1 MSYIQA
7 GTPRFRRALS
17 ALFSGA
23 LVTFAVLYSVQP
35 LLPVLAAHFHVS
47 PAEASLTL
55 SISTLLMGGAL
66 LLAAPLSLVWGPK
79 RIMTVSMAM
88 AAILAMG
95 TAIAPNFWMLVGIRG
110 LLGVALAGIPAVA
123 MGYVGDEFDPGS
135 LGRAMGIYVSGTT
148 IGGMGGRILVGSLTD
163 AWSWRGALG
172 TVGAV
177 SIALTVWFVRGLPP
191 SRHFTPQPDAL
202 RNLWPSL
209 KKNLHSRELIW
220 LYVLPF
226 LLMGGFVTIYNYI
239 TFLLTGPPYHL
250 SQTLVG
256 WIFLVYLAGTGSSA
270 WLGRLADQHGRS
282 RVLPGAIVLMLAGL
296 LVTLFPPLVFRV
308 GGLAVM
314 TFGFFGAHAVAS
326 GWVARR
332 ALTSAAEASSLY
344 LFFYYAGSSIF
355 GVLGGLIWTRW
366 HWTGIIAMVGVL
378 AAIALFV
385 ALHLGRWRVR

>member
-1 MSYIQA
+1 MSYIQV
-7 GTPRFRRALS
+7 GTPTFRRALS

-23 LVTFAVLYSVQP
+23 LVTFAILYSVQP
-35 LLPVLAAHFHVS
+35 LLPVLAARFHVS
-47 PAEASLTL
+47 PAQASLTL
-55 SISTLLMGGAL
+55 SISTLFMGGAM

-79 RIMTVSMAM
+79 RVMTISMAM
-88 AAILAMG
+88 AAVLAMA
-95 TAIAPNFWMLVGIRG
+95 TAIAPSFWMLIGIRG
-110 LLGVALAGIPAVA
+110 LTGIALAGLPAVA
-123 MGYVGDEFDPGS
+123 MGYVSDEFDPRA

-148 IGGMGGRILVGSLTD
+148 IGGMGGRILVGTLTD

-172 TVGAV
+172 TIAAV
-177 SIALTVWFVRGLPP
+177 SVALTVWFFRNLPP
-191 SRHFTPQPDAL
+191 SRHFTPHPDAL
-202 RNLWPSL
+202 RKLWPSL
-209 KKNLHSRELIW
+209 RKNLDNRELVW

-239 TFLLTGPPYHL
+239 TFLLTGAPYHL

-256 WIFLVYLAGTGSSA
+256 WVFLVYLAGTGSSA

-282 RVLPGAIVLMLAGL
+282 RVLVIAIGLMLAGL
-296 LVTLFPPLVFRV
+296 LVTLLPPLAFKI
-308 GGLAVM
+308 GGLALM

-355 GVLGGLIWTRW
+355 GVLGGLVWIRW
-366 HWTGIIAMVGVL
+366 HWTGIIAMVGGL
-378 AAIALFV
+378 AAIALLV
-385 ALHLGRWRVR
+385 AAHLGQSRTR